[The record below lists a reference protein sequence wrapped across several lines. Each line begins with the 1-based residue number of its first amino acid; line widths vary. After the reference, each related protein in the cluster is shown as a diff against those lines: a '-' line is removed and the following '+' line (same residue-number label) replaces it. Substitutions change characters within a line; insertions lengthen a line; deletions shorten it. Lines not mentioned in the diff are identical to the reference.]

1 MKYSTALVVA
11 TASVVNAGFCNDA
24 FEEFGNFFCPNAV
37 KQVKYSGLD
46 IAGKY
51 RAVAQMDNNG
61 LCTFQDKDYSGP
73 IAPFDEDLT
82 LHFRGPLELK
92 TVAIFTPSSGPSKR
106 EVQRPHTKRHGHQHL
121 HKKHH
126 EHAKAEK
133 REDMVVATIDGQVV
147 SWVNNYFGGAAE
159 TPAPAP
165 APAPADPAPSPEPP
179 APEPAPPAESYPE
192 APPPPPTNSAPVD
205 VPAGDFQRIA
215 YYNAKD
221 QVADGL
227 VFLGNFGDPAI
238 SGTWDTVWGASLA
251 YANEEGTGAAPSP
264 TVLKDCRI
272 DDTKEIVI
280 ASDQKCDES
289 CGAVRPGSVAYKG
302 FGGANKVFLTEFS
315 MPLSGQTGWN
325 MDMPAYWLLNG
336 AIPRTGQYSKCSCW
350 AGDNASPQEGGCG
363 EADIIEVLRSGDTK
377 AKSTFH
383 FAAGTGD
390 SHYFDRPTDKTM
402 KVAVVFQ
409 ASSSTASIK
418 VLDDDF
424 DMTGTSLT
432 SDQVEDMI
440 NDEPDVNLFSL
451 MTFGA

>member
-11 TASVVNAGFCNDA
+11 AASVANAGFCSDA

-37 KQVKYSGLD
+37 KQIKYSGLD

-51 RAVAQMDNNG
+51 RAVDKMDNSG
-61 LCTFQDKDYSGP
+61 TCTFKDKDYSGP

-92 TVAIFTPSSGPSKR
+92 SLAVYTPSKGKR
-106 EVQRPHTKRHGHQHL
+106 DLPKPHSKRHGHQHL

-126 EHAKAEK
+126 EHQAEK
-133 REDMVVATIDGQVV
+133 RADIVTAVIDGVTQT
-147 SWVNNYFGGAAE
+147 WENNWFGPGAATATPDP
-159 TPAPAP
+159 TPAVA
-165 APAPADPAPSPEPP
+165 ATVEVAAANAVDS
-179 APEPAPPAESYPE
+179 SKGS
-192 APPPPPTNSAPVD
+192 SAATSSKSSSSSSSVA
-205 VPAGDFQRIA
+205 AGDYERTA
-215 YYNAKD
+215 YYSAKD

-227 VFLGNFGDPAI
+227 VFLGNYGDPAI
-238 SGTWDTVWGASLA
+238 SGTWDTVWGSSLA
-251 YANEEGTGAAPSP
+251 YANEDGTKAAASP

-272 DDTKEIVI
+272 DDSSEVII
-280 ASDQKCDES
+280 ASDQECDES
-289 CGAVRPGSVAYKG
+289 CGTVRPGSVAYKG
-302 FGGANKVFLTEFS
+302 FEGANKVFLAELS
-315 MPLSGQTGWN
+315 MPLSNKIGWN
-325 MDMPAYWLLNG
+325 ADMPAFWMLNG

-350 AGDNASPQEGGCG
+350 SGDNASPQEGGCG

-390 SHYFDRPTDKTM
+390 SHYFDRPTDSPI

-418 VLDDDF
+418 ILDDDYDF
-424 DMTGTSLT
+424 ATSLT
-432 SDQVEDMI
+432 PDQVDDLV
-440 NDEPDVNLFSL
+440 NDEKELNLFSL
-451 MTFGA
+451 MTFSR

>member
-11 TASVVNAGFCNDA
+11 TASAANAGFCNDA
-24 FEEFGNFFCPNAV
+24 FEEFGNFFCPKAV

-51 RAVAQMDNNG
+51 RAVAQMDSSG

-92 TVAIFTPSSGPSKR
+92 TVAVFTPSSSASKR
-106 EVQRPHTKRHGHQHL
+106 EVQRPHSKRHGHQHL

-133 REDMVVATIDGQVV
+133 REDMVVATIDGKVV
-147 SWVNNYFGGAAE
+147 SWVNNFFGGGAE
-159 TPAPAP
+159 TPAPASAP
-165 APAPADPAPSPEPP
+165 AATEAPAAYPVAAAPDSSSEAPAPS
-179 APEPAPPAESYPE
+179 SSK
-192 APPPPPTNSAPVD
+192 SAHVD
-205 VPAGDFQRIA
+205 VPDGDFQRIA
-215 YYNAKD
+215 YYNSKD
-221 QVADGL
+221 QTADGL

-251 YANEEGTGAAPSP
+251 YANEDGTKAAPSP

-272 DDTKEIVI
+272 DDTKEIII
-280 ASDQKCDES
+280 ASDEKCDES

-315 MPLSGQTGWN
+315 MPVSGQTGWN

-350 AGDNASPQEGGCG
+350 SGDNSSPQEGGCG

-409 ASSSTASIK
+409 AASSTASIK
-418 VLDDDF
+418 ILDDDF

-440 NDEPDVNLFSL
+440 NDEPDINLFSL
-451 MTFGA
+451 MSFGA

>member
-1 MKYSTALVVA
+1 MKYSTAIVVA
-11 TASVVNAGFCNDA
+11 AASVANAGFCNDA

-37 KQVKYSGLD
+37 KQIKYSGLD

-51 RAVAQMDNNG
+51 RAVAQMDNSG
-61 LCTFQDKDYSGP
+61 TCTFKDKDYSGP

-92 TVAIFTPSSGPSKR
+92 SVAVYTPSKGKR
-106 EVQRPHTKRHGHQHL
+106 DVPQVHSKRHGHQHL

-126 EHAKAEK
+126 EHAEAEK
-133 REDMVVATIDGQVV
+133 RADMVTAVIDGVTV
-147 SWVNNYFGGAAE
+147 SWENNWFGSKTAAPE
-159 TPAPAP
+159 ATPAPVSA
-165 APAPADPAPSPEPP
+165 ASVGKGS
-179 APEPAPPAESYPE
+179 PAESPSKSKTSSSKGKSS
-192 APPPPPTNSAPVD
+192 PSVS
-205 VPAGDFQRIA
+205 VPAGDFERIA

-227 VFLGNFGDPAI
+227 VFLGNLGDPAI
-238 SGTWDTVWGASLA
+238 SGTWDTVWGSSLA
-251 YANEEGTGAAPSP
+251 YCNEDGTKAAASP
-264 TVLKDCRI
+264 TILKEGLI
-272 DDTKEIVI
+272 DDSSEIII
-280 ASDQKCDES
+280 ASDKECDES
-289 CGAVRPGSVAYKG
+289 CGTVRPGSVAYKG
-302 FGGANKVFLTEFS
+302 FEGANKVFLAEFT
-315 MPLSGQTGWN
+315 MPLSNKQGWN
-325 MDMPAYWLLNG
+325 MDMPAFWMLNG

-350 AGDNASPQEGGCG
+350 AGDNSSPQQGGCG

-390 SHYFDRPTDKTM
+390 SHYFDRPTDKPM

-409 ASSSTASIK
+409 AASSTASIK

-424 DMTGTSLT
+424 DFSTSLT
-432 SDQVEDMI
+432 SDQVEDLI
-440 NDEPDVNLFSL
+440 NDEKHIDLFSL